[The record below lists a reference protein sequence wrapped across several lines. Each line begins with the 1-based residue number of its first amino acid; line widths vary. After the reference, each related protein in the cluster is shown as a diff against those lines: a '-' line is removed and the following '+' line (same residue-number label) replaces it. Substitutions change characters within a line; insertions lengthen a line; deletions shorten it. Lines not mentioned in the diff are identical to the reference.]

1 MPLPAEDPELPPT
14 EDSFFDLL
22 AETLAGLDE
31 ASRGQFL
38 RQFLRTVAHV
48 ELTETLSNDYW
59 KQILQR
65 RDELSEK
72 LGRKVSVRTAL
83 VDVLSSANFLRV
95 PILMEYDEFKKLQIS
110 AATDALTG
118 LYNRRFFDESCEK
131 ELNRAKRYGQQ
142 LAIVLLDLS
151 RLKEVNDRHGHLVG
165 DQALRLAAT
174 TLNKTLRSSDFAAR
188 IGGDEF
194 ALLLPQT
201 DPEQA
206 STLCRRIRA
215 QYENETR
222 VLNLQVPVTL
232 DYGVAVHPQDGDQK
246 SELLRL
252 ADQRLY
258 KLKEARHAP
267 RAIPFEPPPPRPVP
281 APPPPAPPTP
291 PAAPPPP
298 IAPAVVPRAP
308 RPGERRK
315 WERLSL
321 AGTKAHATITIEA
334 GQRTARVI
342 DLSYGG
348 VSLHFEK
355 AEELPVQFNAVLH
368 GVPILPPVRVILRK
382 EHVLPV
388 EAGGVRVGCS
398 FAS

>member
-1 MPLPAEDPELPPT
+1 MPQPAEDPELPPTT

-31 ASRGQFL
+31 TSRGQFL

-48 ELTETLSNDYW
+48 DLTETVSNDYW

-142 LAIVLLDLS
+142 IAIVLLDLS

-215 QYENETR
+215 QYENEAR
-222 VLNLQVPVTL
+222 ALNLQVPVTL

-258 KLKEARHAP
+258 KLKEAGHAP
-267 RAIPFEPPPPRPVP
+267 RAIPFEPPPPSPVP
-281 APPPPAPPTP
+281 TPPPTAPPP
-291 PAAPPPP
+291 AAPPP
-298 IAPAVVPRAP
+298 IAPAVVSRAP

-321 AGTKAHATITIEA
+321 AGTKAHATITIES

-348 VSLHFEK
+348 VSLQFDK
-355 AEELPVQFNAVLH
+355 AEELPAQFHAVLH
-368 GVPILPPVRVILRK
+368 SVPILPPVRVILRK

-388 EAGGVRVGCS
+388 AAGGVRVGCS